1 MLQEKLKQFRI
12 VLASASPRRQEFFS
26 ALGLDFEIRLKPINE
41 DFPEQLKAAEIP
53 VYLAELKA
61 EALKDTLHSDEIL
74 ITSDTV
80 VWHQKEALAKPGN
93 REEAL
98 AMLQRL
104 SGDSHEVITAVSFT
118 TTAKQRTIH
127 QVTQVKFKILTDEE
141 ILYYIDHF
149 HPFDKAGG
157 YGIQDWIG
165 LIGIEEI
172 KGSYFNVMGLPTHLV
187 YKTLMDIA
195 G

>member
-1 MLQEKLKQFRI
+1 
-12 VLASASPRRQEFFS
+12 
-26 ALGLDFEIRLKPINE
+26 RLNPINE
-41 DFPEQLKAAEIP
+41 DYPAALKAAEIA

-61 EALKDTLHSDEIL
+61 SALRDTLHADEIL

-104 SGDSHEVITAVSFT
+104 SGDVHEVITAVSFT
-118 TTAKQRTIH
+118 TTTRQRTIH
-127 QVTQVKFKILTDEE
+127 QVTQVAFKILTDDE

-165 LIGIEEI
+165 LIGIKEI
-172 KGSYFNVMGLPTHLV
+172 KGSYFNVMGLPTHVV

>member
-1 MLQEKLKQFRI
+1 MLQDKLKQFRI

-61 EALKDTLHSDEIL
+61 AALKDTLHSDEIL

-80 VWHQKEALAKPGN
+80 VWHQNEALAKPGN

-118 TTAKQRTIH
+118 TTAGQRTIH
-127 QVTQVKFKILTDEE
+127 QATQVKFKILTDEE